1 MTPYEEIIQ
10 LANQISSTRMKLQE
24 LEDRFRR
31 LVSERRNPTS
41 PTTKEIVIE
50 DDVPLP
56 QTFTDRVIAFLES
69 NPTRAWSPNEVA
81 SRMAL
86 PPDQKPTLRSTLHR
100 LCDEGRVERP
110 NRGVYRAKHR
120 NVAAIQ

>member
-1 MTPYEEIIQ
+1 MTPYEEIIE
-10 LANQISSTRMKLQE
+10 LANQISSTRMKLRE
-24 LEDRFRR
+24 LEERMHR
-31 LVSERRNPTS
+31 LVSERRDPTS
-41 PTTKEIVIE
+41 PTRNGIVIE

-86 PPDQKPTLRSTLHR
+86 AATQKQMLRSTLHR
-100 LCDEGRVERP
+100 LFGEGRVERP

-120 NVAAIQ
+120 EVIVSQ